1 MWADRF
7 WRVGALLAVGVALA
21 GCSELKLGMTA
32 IKSVQGP
39 GDAPPA
45 QPQPRAQG
53 IYKVGEPYQ
62 IAGVWYYPA
71 EDWTY
76 DETGIASF
84 YGGERSGTNFH
95 GRLSANGEVY
105 DMNALTAAHTTLP
118 MPSLVRVTNLDN
130 GRSIVLRVNDRGPFV
145 RGRIIDV
152 SRRAAQLLGFEQQGT
167 ARVQVEMMADDS
179 RQLKASLTGR
189 DDFRTVS
196 AAPRTAVASDALPPL
211 PGARESRAPVQSAA
225 LPPPSQMMPPAQT
238 QANRAAT
245 NPRTGRPRE
254 TQAPLAQRAAPIQT
268 QAAAEPPPPS
278 AAPAP
283 AQSTTSPR
291 GAPVVNA
298 PRPGQTQQGPA
309 QNPASP
315 NASREVAAL
324 PVEQHANARPVLTQN
339 APRSSNLWI
348 QAGAF
353 GNYENAY
360 RLSVRLSRYG
370 STRVIPASVNGAPM
384 FRVRLGPIS
393 DVGEADRVLATLGSE
408 IPEARIVVE

>member
-1 MWADRF
+1 MLADRI
-7 WRVGALLAVGVALA
+7 WRIGAVLAVGLALA
-21 GCSELKLGMTA
+21 GCSQLKLGATA
-32 IKSVQGP
+32 VKSVQGTP
-39 GDAPPA
+39 DAPA
-45 QPQPRAQG
+45 QAQTRAQG
-53 IYKVGEPYQ
+53 TYKVGEPYQ
-62 IAGVWYYPA
+62 IAGVWYYPS

-84 YGGERSGTNFH
+84 YGGERTGTNFH
-95 GRLSANGEVY
+95 GLVTANGERY

-130 GRSIVLRVNDRGPFV
+130 GRSLVLRVNDRGPFV

-152 SRRAAQLLGFEQQGT
+152 SRRAAQLLGFEAQGT
-167 ARVQVEMMADDS
+167 ARVRVEILGEES
-179 RQLKASLTGR
+179 RQLRASLTGR
-189 DDFRTVS
+189 DEFRTVS
-196 AAPRTAVASDALPPL
+196 AAPRTAVASDALPPP

-238 QANRAAT
+238 DANRQAT

-268 QAAAEPPPPS
+268 QAANDPPPAPS
-278 AAPAP
+278 PAP
-283 AQSTTSPR
+283 AQATTSPR

-298 PRPGQTQQGPA
+298 RPA
-309 QNPASP
+309 QPAP
-315 NASREVAAL
+315 TPAAPGAAAGASREVAAL
-324 PVEQHANARPVLTQN
+324 PVEQHSHARPVLTQS
-339 APRSSNLWI
+339 APRASNLWI

-370 STRVIPASVNGAPM
+370 STRVIPATVNGAQL
-384 FRVRLGPIS
+384 FRVRLGPIA
-393 DVGEADRVLATLGSE
+393 DVGEADRVLATLGNE